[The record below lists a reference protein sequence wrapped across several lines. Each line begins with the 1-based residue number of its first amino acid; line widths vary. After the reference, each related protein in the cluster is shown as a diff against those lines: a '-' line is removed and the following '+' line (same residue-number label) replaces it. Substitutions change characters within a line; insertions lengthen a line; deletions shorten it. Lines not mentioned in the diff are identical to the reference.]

1 MALRKA
7 LVCSTLE
14 VTRGH
19 ALGSDFD
26 FTPLG
31 ARALLVSLGAI
42 TRWNKFVGDA
52 GPLVPDLADI
62 YTDTGQFLFYAA

>member
-1 MALRKA
+1 MTLCRAL
-7 LVCSTLE
+7 LFSTLE
-14 VTRGH
+14 VSRRH
-19 ALGSDFD
+19 APGPDFD
-26 FTPLG
+26 LTPLG
-31 ARALLVSLGAI
+31 ARALLVALGAI